1 MAKPIKY
8 LQEIKKGYHSMNW
21 KFWKKESQKET
32 AGTNGPK
39 LAKPKEVPEPVGRK
53 MVTGMKLDPDLVWS
67 LKYVSRPMGER
78 RSASEFRIFNPETA
92 HQKGI
97 AVTNWTSLDDLPDL
111 ILYSGYYDKSANS
124 VEIH

>member
-1 MAKPIKY
+1 
-8 LQEIKKGYHSMNW
+8 MNW
-21 KFWKKESQKET
+21 NFWKKESPNESV
-32 AGTNGPK
+32 AANGSK
-39 LAKPKEVPEPVGRK
+39 LFKPKEVPEPVGRK

-78 RSASEFRIFNPETA
+78 RNASEFRIFNPETA

-97 AVTNWTSLDDLPDL
+97 AIKNWTSLDDLPDL

-124 VEIH
+124 IEIH

>member
-1 MAKPIKY
+1 
-8 LQEIKKGYHSMNW
+8 MNW
-21 KFWKKESQKET
+21 KFWKKESQNET
-32 AGTNGPK
+32 AGANGPK
-39 LAKPKEVPEPVGRK
+39 PAKPKEVPEPVGRK

-78 RSASEFRIFNPETA
+78 RNTSEFRIFNPETA

-97 AVTNWTSLDDLPDL
+97 AVNNWRSLDDMPDL

-124 VEIH
+124 IEIH